1 MLRILS
7 ILVVL
12 FGGAAIGLR
21 SAELALDGE
30 VSGDLVRAGAWEM
43 RVSES
48 LVTADPYAQAERAR
62 SGVIPLASG
71 EGFTL
76 VTRRDSQGRKLDG
89 RCAYTIAGATP
100 AARFWSITLFDG
112 EGRLVSNAA
121 QRQSFTSTELS
132 RDAKGG
138 FTISVASQAQPG
150 DWLPAPAK
158 GDFLL
163 LLRLYDT
170 PIGTGVSV
178 TREQVPAVTR
188 LACA

>member
-12 FGGAAIGLR
+12 FGGAGIGLR
-21 SAELALDGE
+21 SAELALDHNL
-30 VSGDLVRAGAWEM
+30 SGDLVRAGAWEM

-48 LVTADPYAQAERAR
+48 LVSADPYAQAERAR

-76 VTRRDSQGRKLDG
+76 TARQDSQGQKLDG
-89 RCAYTIAGATP
+89 HCAYSISGATP
-100 AARFWSITLFDG
+100 AARFWSLTLFDEAG
-112 EGRLVSNAA
+112 HLVANPARREG
-121 QRQSFTSTELS
+121 FTSTELS

-138 FTISVASQAQPG
+138 FAVNIGSQLLPG
-150 DWLPAPAK
+150 DWLPAPA
-158 GDFLL
+158 GPFVL

-178 TREQVPAVTR
+178 TPEQVPAITR
-188 LACA
+188 LACT

>member
-1 MLRILS
+1 MLRIFS
-7 ILVVL
+7 IFVVL

-21 SAELALDGE
+21 SAELVLDRK

-48 LVTADPYAQAERAR
+48 LVAADPYAQAERAR

-76 VTRRDSQGRKLDG
+76 TARRDSEGRELDG
-89 RCAYTIAGATP
+89 RCVYSIAGATP
-100 AARFWSITLFDG
+100 AARFWSITLFDEKG
-112 EGRLVSNAA
+112 HLVANAA

-132 RDAKGG
+132 RDAKGD
-138 FTISVASQAQPG
+138 FAITVAAEAEPG
-150 DWLPAPAK
+150 DWLSAPAHA
-158 GDFLL
+158 GFVL

-178 TREQVPAVTR
+178 TREQVPAITR
-188 LACA
+188 LTCA